1 MFIVLLS
8 LPDSALDKKA
18 IYASST
24 QELMSSM
31 YTFRFLFMM
40 IFTVAASGIVIKVI
54 KSAKVNYMFIFEFD
68 PEYKVT
74 HVQLFRVSNS
84 PFLNYIDSHNAI
96 RSLGFLL
103 NVPDFCF
110 ENGVSF
116 RKSGCWLHFRCPI
129 SFYILLY

>member
-18 IYASST
+18 LYASSN
-24 QELMSSM
+24 QELMSSI

-40 IFTVAASGIVIKVI
+40 IFTIAASGVVIKVI

-74 HVQLFRVSNS
+74 HVQLFRVS
-84 PFLNYIDSHNAI
+84 
-96 RSLGFLL
+96 
-103 NVPDFCF
+103 
-110 ENGVSF
+110 
-116 RKSGCWLHFRCPI
+116 
-129 SFYILLY
+129 FYTF

>member
-24 QELMSSM
+24 FELMSSM

-40 IFTVAASGIVIKVI
+40 IFAVAASGVVIKVL
-54 KSAKVNYMFIFEFD
+54 KSTKINYMFIFELD

-74 HVQLFRVSNS
+74 HVQLFRVRIRSFYLYLDRN
-84 PFLNYIDSHNAI
+84 NAI
-96 RSLGFLL
+96 CSLGILP
-103 NVPDFCF
+103 NVPNFHL

-116 RKSGCWLHFRCPI
+116 
-129 SFYILLY
+129 

>member
-18 IYASST
+18 LYVSST

-40 IFTVAASGIVIKVI
+40 IFTIAASGVVIKVI
-54 KSAKVNYMFIFEFD
+54 KSVKVNYMFIFEFD

-74 HVQLFRVSNS
+74 HV
-84 PFLNYIDSHNAI
+84 
-96 RSLGFLL
+96 
-103 NVPDFCF
+103 
-110 ENGVSF
+110 
-116 RKSGCWLHFRCPI
+116 
-129 SFYILLY
+129 